1 MFGKRAGHVG
11 KRKGKRD
18 KEVEGKS
25 ILIKK
30 KDRKETECNGKNRSV
45 FGKRAVHITTST
57 RQRERKET
65 FFLFFYLFFKWRG
78 GL

>member
-11 KRKGKRD
+11 CLNTAKGKERERFIVPNMLLASEDIKQKQNERKERD

-30 KDRKETECNGKNRSV
+30 RKKQKATERTGRCLGNGL
-45 FGKRAVHITTST
+45 AT
-57 RQRERKET
+57 
-65 FFLFFYLFFKWRG
+65 
-78 GL
+78 

>member
-11 KRKGKRD
+11 CLNTAKGKERERFIVPNMLLASEDIKQKQNERKERD

-30 KDRKETECNGKNRSV
+30 KKQKATERTGRCLGNGL
-45 FGKRAVHITTST
+45 AT
-57 RQRERKET
+57 
-65 FFLFFYLFFKWRG
+65 
-78 GL
+78 